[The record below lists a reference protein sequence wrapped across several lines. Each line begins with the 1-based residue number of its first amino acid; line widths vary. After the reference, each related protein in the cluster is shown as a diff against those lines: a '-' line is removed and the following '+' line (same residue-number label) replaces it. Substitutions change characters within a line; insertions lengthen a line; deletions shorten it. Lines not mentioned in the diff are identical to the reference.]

1 MEASSKI
8 QVKEI
13 NQVCVVVKDL
23 QASME
28 RYSSQFG
35 IGPWRVYTFEPPS
48 HTQTTVRGRTVFY
61 RMRLAL
67 AQVGSLMWELI
78 EPLEGESIY
87 AELLREKG
95 EGLHH
100 VACFVEDFGQA
111 IAGLKAQGIEILQSG
126 NWNGITYAYM
136 DTQGPLGAILELVKI
151 PAGFVF
157 PPPESTWPPA

>member
-1 MEASSKI
+1 MEAKGRI

-28 RYSSQFG
+28 RYTSQFG
-35 IGPWRVYTFEPPS
+35 IGPWRVYTFEPPA
-48 HTQTTVRGRTVFY
+48 HTGTTVRGRPVFY

-87 AELLREKG
+87 AEFLREKG

-100 VACFVEDFGQA
+100 VACFVEDFDRA
-111 IAGLKAQGIEILQSG
+111 IADLQAQGVETLQRG
-126 NWNGITYAYM
+126 NWHEVTYAYM
-136 DTQGPLGAILELVKI
+136 DTVGPLGAILEFVKI

-157 PPPESTWPPA
+157 PPPEAVWPPA